1 MITCSCGKKFTK
13 EKGVED
19 KATHQYYCSFDCFNE
34 LTKLEEVKQMTKLN
48 EFAKDFEP
56 ASKTKNIADLK
67 EVSTDIDL
75 IDDSFEVVDKVT
87 KQNKIVKQKVI
98 VVDKEK
104 YRVPSSVI
112 GQLKVILEDNPNCKK
127 FKVKKSGTTMD
138 DTRYQVIP
146 VV

>member
-1 MITCSCGKKFTK
+1 
-13 EKGVED
+13 
-19 KATHQYYCSFDCFNE
+19 
-34 LTKLEEVKQMTKLN
+34 MTKLN

-67 EVSTDIDL
+67 EVSTEIDL
-75 IDDSFEVVDKVT
+75 VDDEFEVTDKVT
-87 KQNKIVKQKVI
+87 KQIKIVKQKVI
-98 VVDKEK
+98 LVEGEK

-112 GQLKVILEDNPNCKK
+112 AQLKVILEDSPNCKK

-146 VV
+146 IL

>member
-1 MITCSCGKKFTK
+1 
-13 EKGVED
+13 
-19 KATHQYYCSFDCFNE
+19 
-34 LTKLEEVKQMTKLN
+34 MTKLN

-75 IDDSFEVVDKVT
+75 VDDTFEVIDKVT
-87 KQNKIVKQKVI
+87 KQTKTVKQKVV
-98 VVDKEK
+98 VVDNEK
-104 YRVPSSVI
+104 YRIPASVI

-146 VV
+146 MV

>member
-1 MITCSCGKKFTK
+1 MEEEIPEEALVSWAK
-13 EKGVED
+13 E
-19 KATHQYYCSFDCFNE
+19 E
-34 LTKLEEVKQMTKLN
+34 LTAEQLYYELNVGGIQNMTKLN

-56 ASKTKNIADLK
+56 ASKTKNVADLK

-75 IDDSFEVVDKVT
+75 IDDEFEVTDKIT
-87 KQNKIVKQKVI
+87 KQLKKVKQKVI
-98 VVDKEK
+98 LVNNEK

-146 VV
+146 LM